1 MSDPESRAH
10 WLQRLSKLFADAPKT
25 QRDLIEVLQAAEAQQ
40 VIDRDALQMIEGVL
54 EVSQTRVR
62 EVMVPRAQMV
72 LLDES
77 QPLDEVL
84 AVMLD
89 SSHSRYP
96 VLNETRDEVVGVLLA
111 KDVLRAVV
119 KKQLENQE
127 DLKAIY
133 RSPMFVPES
142 KRLNVLLREFKA
154 SRNHMAMVVD
164 EYGELAGLVTIEDV
178 LEQIVGEIE
187 DEHDDENAY
196 IQKYHQGGYQVQAT
210 TPLEVFNGF
219 FHTQL
224 ESDKIETIGG
234 LIAKHLGHIPQVG
247 EQLKLQG
254 MQIEVLKANQR
265 RAELFKVQLDD
276 SDASEVVDG

>member
-1 MSDPESRAH
+1 MSDEKSRLN
-10 WLQRLSKLFADAPKT
+10 WLQKICKKFSGRPKCL
-25 QRDLIEVLQAAEAQQ
+25 QDLIEILKTAEVDQ

-62 EVMVPRAQMV
+62 EVMVSRAQMV
-72 LLDES
+72 FLEES

-96 VLNETRDEVVGVLLA
+96 VLNEARDEVVGVLLA

-119 KKQLENQE
+119 KNTLQSEE

-133 RSPMFVPES
+133 RAPMLVPES

-154 SRNHMAMVVD
+154 SRNHMAIVVD
-164 EYGELAGLVTIEDV
+164 EYGAVAGLVTIEDV

-187 DEHDDENAY
+187 DEHDDENEY
-196 IQKYHQGGYQVQAT
+196 IQRYHQGGYQVQAT
-210 TPLEVFNGF
+210 TPLEVFNAF
-219 FHTQL
+219 FHVQL
-224 ESDKIETIGG
+224 KDEHVETLGG
-234 LIAKHLGHIPQVG
+234 WVAKQLGHIPQKG
-247 EQLKLQG
+247 EQLKLAQFN
-254 MQIEVLKANQR
+254 IEVLKADQR
-265 RAELFKVQLDD
+265 RAELFKVQPLETQPEAQ
-276 SDASEVVDG
+276 S